1 MKLALQ
7 KWPLDFGVI
16 KKKGEK
22 IANETVGMVCRW
34 PMKESTFDT
43 DNIKETVVSNDARN
57 WVVKSAL
64 KHMFWHTHMYTH
76 I

>member
-1 MKLALQ
+1 M
-7 KWPLDFGVI
+7 
-16 KKKGEK
+16 KGEN

-57 WVVKSAL
+57 
-64 KHMFWHTHMYTH
+64 
-76 I
+76 